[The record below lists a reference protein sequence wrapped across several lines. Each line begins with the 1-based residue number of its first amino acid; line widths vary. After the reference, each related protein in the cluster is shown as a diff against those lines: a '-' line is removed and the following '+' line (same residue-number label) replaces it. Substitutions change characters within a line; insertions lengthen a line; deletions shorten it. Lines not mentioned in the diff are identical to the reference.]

1 MDFAIDIAT
10 DGSAIGAMTFNQ
22 AKHGNLMNNIYL
34 SLAVKKGSWFQDL
47 NFGSRLHLLQR
58 AKNTEQTAAL
68 TEEYCKEALQ
78 WLIDTG
84 RAKKIE
90 VYSERDRLQ
99 DLHRLKLLVVVTK
112 MDGEPVSFDT
122 FVEVV

>member
-1 MDFAIDIAT
+1 MDFNIDIAT
-10 DGSAIGAMTFNQ
+10 DGSAAGAMTYEQ
-22 AKHGNLMNNIYL
+22 ATNGNLKNNIYL
-34 SLAVKKGSWFQDL
+34 SLMVKKGSWFQDL

-68 TEEYCKEALQ
+68 AEEYCKEALQ

-84 RAKKIE
+84 RATKMEIT
-90 VYSERDRLQ
+90 SERDRPQ
-99 DLHRLKLLVVVTK
+99 DLHRLKLIVAVTK
-112 MDGEPVSFDT
+112 ADGDQVAFTT

>member
-10 DGSAIGAMTFNQ
+10 DGSATGAMTFD
-22 AKHGNLMNNIYL
+22 KGSDGNLRNNIYL
-34 SLAVKKGSWFQDL
+34 SLVIKRGSWFQNL
-47 NFGSRLHLLQR
+47 TFGSRLHLLQR

-68 TEEYCKEALQ
+68 AEEYCKEALQ

-84 RAKKIE
+84 RVKKIE
-90 VYSERDRLQ
+90 IIAQRDREQ
-99 DLHRLKLLVVVTK
+99 DLHRLKLLVMVTK
-112 MDGEPVSFDT
+112 SNGDQVSFTT

>member
-1 MDFAIDIAT
+1 MDFLIDIAT
-10 DGSAIGAMTFNQ
+10 DSSAAGAMTYEQ
-22 AKHGNLMNNIYL
+22 ATDGNLMNNIYL
-34 SLAVKKGSWFQDL
+34 SLVIKRGAWFQNP

-68 TEEYCKEALQ
+68 AEEYCKEALQ

-84 RAKKIE
+84 RARNID
-90 VYSERDRLQ
+90 VIAQRDRSQ
-99 DLHRLKLLVVVTK
+99 DLHRLLLQVTVTATT
-112 MDGEPVSFDT
+112 GEPVTFTT